1 MRIKSAVTLVG
12 VDDSIAEVVP
22 LLVKRWQELVFDDD
36 GVVLVDGRRRE
47 GLALVAGEHARAG
60 ARYEVVTAGERPGH
74 YVAEVVADSPT
85 EVRVRVDR
93 AGDVP
98 IEVTVAKGASK
109 VDATFDGSVEGLAG
123 TVRGTAALDLD
134 RLQEDAPQLV
144 GSIEHD
150 RVVGVVKA
158 WVRPGWTV
166 DVEADVRGKG
176 LLRPVVAPMLWLRG
190 KRVLTKILEK
200 RAAEIRALSERLGSP
215 LDPVV
220 VADKIA
226 DDFLADVVPYKL
238 RT

>member
-1 MRIKSAVTLVG
+1 MRIKSAVTLLG
-12 VDDSIAEVVP
+12 VDDSIAQVVP
-22 LLVKRWQELVFDDD
+22 LLVKRWQESVFDDD

-47 GLALVAGEHARAG
+47 GLALVAGEHAKPG

-74 YVAEVVADSPT
+74 YVAEVLADSPG
-85 EVRVRVDR
+85 EVRVRVEQAD
-93 AGDVP
+93 DVP
-98 IEVTVAKGASK
+98 IEATVAKGAAK
-109 VDATFDGSVEGLAG
+109 VDATFDGSVEGIGGA
-123 TVRGTAALDLD
+123 VRGTVALDLD
-134 RLQEDAPQLV
+134 GPRGAEPQVV

-150 RVVGVVKA
+150 RVVGDVRA

-176 LLRPVVAPMLWLRG
+176 LLRPLVAPVLWLRG
-190 KRVLTKILEK
+190 KRTLTKILEK
-200 RAAEIRALSERLGSP
+200 RAAEIQALTERLGSP
-215 LDPVV
+215 LDPGL